1 MPPHDAISDSLPAP
15 APDARHAELERRL
28 AAATQ
33 ELDALRR
40 EQQALGFGLAHDL
53 HAPLRAIDSFAWQL
67 ERNAAL
73 DATGRDHV
81 QRVRAAAAR
90 MSRLLERLQLFVNA
104 GVAPLQAQRVDISLL
119 AEWIVAE
126 LQEATPTRAIALRV
140 QPALHAT
147 GDERLLRTLLAQL
160 LDNACRFSEGDPR
173 IEVEGEHTDA
183 GTTLRVRDHGIGFDM
198 AAASKLGQPFQR
210 LHADDSGAGSGLG
223 LAIATR
229 IAARHGGT
237 LRLESAPGT
246 GTTVHLLLPANLPA
260 EVA

>member
-1 MPPHDAISDSLPAP
+1 MPPHDATSDHLPAP
-15 APDARHAELERRL
+15 AADARHAELERRL
-28 AAATQ
+28 AVAMQ

-67 ERNAAL
+67 ERNASL

-126 LQEATPTRAIALRV
+126 LQEAVPARAITLQV
-140 QPALHAT
+140 QPGLHAS
-147 GDERLLRTLLAQL
+147 GDERLIRTLLVQL
-160 LDNACRFSEGDPR
+160 LDNACRFSEGQPR
-173 IEVEGEHTDA
+173 IEVEGEATDA
-183 GTTLRVRDHGIGFDM
+183 GTALRVRDRGIGFDM
-198 AAASKLGQPFQR
+198 ADASKLGQPFQR
-210 LHADDSGAGSGLG
+210 LHADDSDAGSGLG

-229 IAARHGGT
+229 IMARHGGT
-237 LRLESAPGT
+237 LRLESGQGV
-246 GTTVHLLLPANLPA
+246 GTTVHLLLPHRLPA

>member
-1 MPPHDAISDSLPAP
+1 VPPHDAISNNLSAR
-15 APDARHAELERRL
+15 APDARQAELERRL
-28 AAATQ
+28 AAATL
-33 ELDALRR
+33 ELEALRR

-67 ERNAAL
+67 ERNATL

-104 GVAPLQAQRVDISLL
+104 GIAPLQAQRVDIGLL

-126 LQEATPTRAIALRV
+126 LQDAAPARAITLQV
-140 QPALHAT
+140 QPGLQAA

-173 IEVEGEHTDA
+173 IEVEGEATDA
-183 GTTLRVRDHGIGFDM
+183 GTALRVRDRGIGFDM
-198 AAASKLGQPFQR
+198 ADASKLGQPFQR
-210 LHADDSGAGSGLG
+210 LHADDSSAGSGLG
-223 LAIATR
+223 LAIAAR

-246 GTTVHLLLPANLPA
+246 GTTVHLFLPASLPA

>member
-1 MPPHDAISDSLPAP
+1 LQ
-15 APDARHAELERRL
+15 RRL
-28 AAATQ
+28 AAATR

-67 ERNAAL
+67 ERNPSL
-73 DATGRDHV
+73 DTIGRDHV

-104 GVAPLQAQRVDISLL
+104 GIAPLQPQRVDISLL
-119 AEWIVAE
+119 AEWVGAE
-126 LQEATPTRAIALRV
+126 LQDAAPTRAIALQV
-140 QPALHAT
+140 QAGLHAV

-160 LDNACRFSEGDPR
+160 LDNACRYSEGDPR
-173 IEVEGEHTDA
+173 IEVAGEETGA
-183 GTTLRVRDHGIGFDM
+183 GTALRVRDHGSGFDM
-198 AAASKLGQPFQR
+198 ADAPRLGQPFQR
-210 LHADDSGAGSGLG
+210 LHADESSAGSGLG

-229 IAARHGGT
+229 IVARHGGT
-237 LRLESAPGT
+237 LRLESALGL
-246 GTTVHLLLPANLPA
+246 GTTVHLFLPAQVAA